1 MIRRIDH
8 IAVVVDDIETAL
20 SFWRDTLGLDLS
32 HVEDV
37 PEEESAVAF
46 LTIHDGELELVKPTS
61 ETSGVARYLRKRG
74 PGLHH
79 ICFEVD
85 DIGAVLDRLKDQS
98 VQLINE
104 QPTIGT
110 GGKRVAFIHPSS
122 THGVLVELYE
132 LTPQEPQRRLDRA
145 RGLADRV
152 LAEGQ
157 VMRAAVLGFL
167 GTIVNRD
174 GKADRADKRN
184 IVLGERTDRA
194 DPHQT

>member
-1 MIRRIDH
+1 
-8 IAVVVDDIETAL
+8 L
-20 SFWRDTLGLDLS
+20 S
-32 HVEDV
+32 
-37 PEEESAVAF
+37 
-46 LTIHDGELELVKPTS
+46 
-61 ETSGVARYLRKRG
+61 KRG

-98 VQLINE
+98 VRLINE

-152 LAEGQ
+152 LAQGQ

-174 GKADRADKRN
+174 GKMDRAEKGN

-194 DPHQT
+194 DTHQT

>member
-8 IAVVVDDIETAL
+8 IAVVVDDIGTAL

-61 ETSGVARYLRKRG
+61 KNSGVARYLRKRG

-85 DIGAVLDRLKDQS
+85 DIGAVLDRLKDQN
-98 VQLINE
+98 VRLINE

-152 LAEGQ
+152 LAQGQ

>member
-61 ETSGVARYLRKRG
+61 EGSGVARYLRKRG

-98 VQLINE
+98 VRLINE

-152 LAEGQ
+152 LAQGQ

-174 GKADRADKRN
+174 GKMDRAEKGN

-194 DPHQT
+194 DTHQT

>member
-1 MIRRIDH
+1 MIKRIDH

-20 SFWRDTLGLDLS
+20 SFWRDSLGLDLS

-61 ETSGVARYLRKRG
+61 KSSGVARYLRRHG

-79 ICFEVD
+79 ICLEVD
-85 DIGAVLDRLKDQS
+85 DIEAMLERLKRQG
-98 VQLINE
+98 VRLIDE
-104 QPTIGT
+104 EPTIGT
-110 GGKRVAFIHPSS
+110 GGKKVAFIHPAS

-132 LTPQEPQRRLDRA
+132 LTPQEPQRRLERA

-152 LAEGQ
+152 LAEGR

-174 GKADRADKRN
+174 GKTDRAEKRN
-184 IVLGERTDRA
+184 IVLGEQTDRA

>member
-61 ETSGVARYLRKRG
+61 EGSGVARYLRKRG

-98 VQLINE
+98 VRLINE

-152 LAEGQ
+152 LAQGQ

-174 GKADRADKRN
+174 GKMDRAEKRD

-194 DPHQT
+194 DTHQT